1 MKNTLRLGGQIVG
14 VYLVMGTAW
23 IVLSDWLVSA
33 AAPWWFQTAKG
44 LLYVGI
50 TALCLFWIVLRHGRR
65 IAEEES
71 RCRSVF
77 ETAPVPILVADDGLR
92 IISMN
97 PAASAQYPEMAKR
110 VRHANLTELWAKK
123 EQPDA
128 AARLRAALLTGGRFE
143 AKHSLKGG
151 KVREVLLTA
160 CRLELK
166 SGAQLVLCVQDLTE
180 WREKE
185 KRIEL
190 LNRTHA
196 LLSSVNQAITRTQDA
211 AVLLEKCCRI
221 AVDSGEF
228 QLAWIGLEDRDSGA
242 MRIAARAGTSAGYV
256 EMLDARPD
264 ALCSGNHAFGKAL
277 REDRPVICPITDDTQ
292 PFDTCMADAWRN
304 GFRAAAVFPL
314 KMKGQR
320 RQGVFVLYAF
330 DPQMFSQEQMLL
342 LEELSRNIAFAL
354 DCRENERQRAVAQRA
369 VRESEERFRLLVE
382 NAPDAVLLVKKGRL
396 SYMNPAALALVG
408 AASDKQMI
416 GHEVIGIIHPRC
428 REEVEKRIHAVL
440 YDKKQI
446 SMAEADYLRCDGS
459 SVPCEVSSVPVH
471 FEGQDGAIVFVRDVS
486 LKNRNQE
493 QLRQIQRV
501 EAVGSFAG
509 IVAHDFNNLLQV
521 INGASELA
529 CDALSPDS
537 PLRVLLEQVGHAGK
551 RAATL
556 VDWLLIISNRH
567 MAFVECL
574 DLNDVVNALL
584 RRSES
589 HFGQKMKIDCLL
601 SKKVLPVKGDHGTLE
616 HLFLNVC
623 ATARAAMPDQGGLT
637 ISTEDVCLDE
647 VFCGQNTWA
656 KPGHYAVVKVSET
669 GEGVSATGM
678 KAVVEP
684 GFFGKKDDVGA
695 GLRLALV
702 NSIVMQHDG
711 FLRVEHASG
720 EVMKFLI
727 YLPLA
732 HENSVAS
739 LKDNRLVAAQG
750 GTETI
755 LFAEDDEMILSLTS
769 RMLRSAGYS
778 VLEARDGQEAV
789 EVFRKNQKRV
799 NGVVL
804 DVIMPRMGGFEAH
817 EQIRALSPGMP
828 VIFASAFSN
837 QALKTQFALIDGVNL
852 VKKPYDRQ
860 VLLGVLRQNLDKAK
874 AAT

>member
-14 VYLVMGTAW
+14 VYLTMGTVW

-33 AAPWWFQTAKG
+33 AAPWWVQTAKG
-44 LLYVGI
+44 LLYVVI

-97 PAASAQYPEMAKR
+97 PAAGAQYPDMAKR
-110 VRHANLTELWAKK
+110 LRHARLTDLWTEK

-143 AKHSLKGG
+143 AKHILKGG

-196 LLSSVNQAITRTQDA
+196 LLSSANQAITRVHDA

-228 QLAWIGLEDRDSGA
+228 QLAWIGLEDRESRA
-242 MRIAARAGTSAGYV
+242 MRIAARAGTSAGFV

-264 ALCSGNHAFGKAL
+264 ALCSGDNAFGKAL
-277 REDRPVICPITDDTQ
+277 REDHPVICPITGDNQ
-292 PFDTCMADAWRN
+292 PFDTCMAEAWRN
-304 GFRAAAVFPL
+304 GFRAAAAFPL
-314 KMKGQR
+314 KLKEQR

-354 DCRENERQRAVAQRA
+354 DCLENERQRAVAQRA
-369 VRESEERFRLLVE
+369 LRESEERFRLLVE
-382 NAPDAVLLVKKGRL
+382 NAPDSVLLVKKGRL
-396 SYMNPAALALVG
+396 SYMNPAALALIG
-408 AASDKQMI
+408 ATSDEQMI

-440 YDKKQI
+440 YEKKQI

-459 SVPCEVSSVPVH
+459 SVPCEVSSVPVQ
-471 FEGQDGAIVFVRDVS
+471 FEGQEGAIVFVRDVS
-486 LKNRNQE
+486 IKSRNQE

-529 CDALSPDS
+529 CDSLSSDS
-537 PLRVLLEQVGHAGK
+537 PLRVLLDQVSHAGK

-556 VDWLLIISNRH
+556 VDWLLIISSRH
-567 MAFVECL
+567 MSCMECL

-584 RRSES
+584 RRFENRS
-589 HFGQKMKIDCLL
+589 GQKVKIDCLL

-616 HLFLNVC
+616 HLFFNLC
-623 ATARAAMPDQGGLT
+623 ATARDAMPEQGVLT

-656 KPGHYAVVKVSET
+656 KPGHYAVLKVSDT
-669 GEGVSATGM
+669 GEGFSAKDM
-678 KAVVEP
+678 KDVVEP
-684 GFFGKKDDVGA
+684 GASDKIDDVSA

-702 NSIVMQHDG
+702 NSIVRQHNG
-711 FLRVEHASG
+711 FIRVENASG
-720 EVMKFLI
+720 EVMTFHI

-732 HENSVAS
+732 HENIVTST
-739 LKDNRLVAAQG
+739 KDNRVVDTQG

-755 LFAEDDEMILSLTS
+755 LFAEDDETIRSLTS
-769 RMLRSAGYS
+769 RMLRLAGYT

-789 EVFRKNQKRV
+789 EVFRKNHKKV
-799 NGVVL
+799 DGVVL

-817 EQIRALSPGMP
+817 EQIRAMSPGMP
-828 VIFASAFSN
+828 VVFASAFSN

-852 VKKPYDRQ
+852 VKKPYDRRI
-860 VLLGVLRQNLDKAK
+860 LLGVLRQNLDKAK
-874 AAT
+874 VPT